1 MHLTMKAAEKGLGED
16 FYKICADYVE
26 RWVLPRS
33 KSQNLARLFTA
44 KRKEANKSAET
55 FKRTASEALALYPI
69 FTCLLANVVQPLGI
83 CCMEITACIHLR
95 DVLELL
101 QAVPHGVTTPQ
112 GLRTAVEGF
121 LCSARDAGWQED
133 FHPKFH
139 WILHLPRHLAKFGC
153 LPSCWVQERKH
164 RHIKRQ
170 GALMHNT
177 SHFDNSLLVEALGQT
192 LAEYQDE
199 HLFDT
204 AARLHQKC
212 KPSKQLRGFL
222 LQILPFDDD
231 EIYTCAAAHLAP
243 TGHCHKGDVV
253 IMRSYE
259 LAEIYFH
266 AEVGGKM
273 FSLVN
278 VLKLQ
283 QHDWKHGICICE
295 KQEAANLVS
304 TESIVAAVAYSKNAD
319 GSLRALIPRECRP

>member
-1 MHLTMKAAEKGLGED
+1 
-16 FYKICADYVE
+16 
-26 RWVLPRS
+26 
-33 KSQNLARLFTA
+33 
-44 KRKEANKSAET
+44 
-55 FKRTASEALALYPI
+55 
-69 FTCLLANVVQPLGI
+69 
-83 CCMEITACIHLR
+83 
-95 DVLELL
+95 
-101 QAVPHGVTTPQ
+101 
-112 GLRTAVEGF
+112 
-121 LCSARDAGWQED
+121 
-133 FHPKFH
+133 
-139 WILHLPRHLAKFGC
+139 
-153 LPSCWVQERKH
+153 
-164 RHIKRQ
+164 
-170 GALMHNT
+170 MHNT

-243 TGHCHKGDVV
+243 AGHCHKGDVV

>member
-1 MHLTMKAAEKGLGED
+1 MQLTMKAAETGLGED
-16 FYKICADYVE
+16 FYKICAQYVD
-26 RWVLPRS
+26 RWILPRS

-55 FKRTASEALALYPI
+55 FKCTASEALALYPI
-69 FTCLLANVVQPLGI
+69 FTCLLVNVLQPLEI
-83 CCMEITACIHLR
+83 CSMEIAACIHLR

-101 QAVPHGVTTPQ
+101 QAVPHGVTTPAR
-112 GLRTAVEGF
+112 LRTAVEGF
-121 LCSARDAGWQED
+121 LCSARDAGWEQG

-164 RHIKRQ
+164 RHIKRH

-222 LQILPFDDD
+222 LQIFPVDE

-243 TGHCHKGDVV
+243 AGHCHKGDVV

-266 AEVGGKM
+266 VEVGGKM

-278 VLKLQ
+278 FLELQ
-283 QHDWKHGICICE
+283 QHDRKHGTCICK
-295 KQEAANLVS
+295 KQEAANLVA
-304 TESIVAAVAYSKNAD
+304 TESIMAAVTYSKNAD